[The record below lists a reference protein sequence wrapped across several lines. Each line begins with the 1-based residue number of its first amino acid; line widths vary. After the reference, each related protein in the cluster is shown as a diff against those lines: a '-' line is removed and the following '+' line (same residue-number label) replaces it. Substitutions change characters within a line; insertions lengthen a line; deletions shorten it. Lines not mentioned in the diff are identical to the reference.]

1 MHSNQ
6 NQHPW
11 NKNKRKGKE
20 QELAEKESNDKH
32 TDQKGKTKKQSNKD
46 GAVLG
51 EINDD
56 LTDE

>member
-56 LTDE
+56 